1 MTSTDVNTMI
11 EALSVVLQDV
21 MQANVNTD
29 HLHQYR
35 RQQQANMSQNK
46 PDQVDSASAFA
57 GLRSTSSVN
66 GGFGGT
72 GGITRSYD
80 EPSLVMAN
88 VPSKFDSAYAPAV
101 SLVQYLSR
109 IHTYAK
115 CSDSCFVV
123 ALIYID
129 RIIAMHSFRVT
140 ALNVHRIFLA
150 SILLS
155 AKFLDD
161 IYYNNSFYAKL
172 GGISLQEL
180 NTLELEFLRL
190 TRFDLNVSEEQYGAY
205 HASIRAYVCRTSNN
219 SGPAPMIGHNNEGLY
234 THNMLCGNEYLMA
247 GMDMQWQQQKQ
258 QAALGAFAYTSPL
271 PMHSNHV
278 HVVTPPY
285 NNSTHMY
292 TTDCVPDIYNGS
304 NNAVMHHHCIGFEE
318 SADGTLDANGNFVQD
333 AHKQQKQ
340 HLQPQQPQLQH
351 PSGLQAQKWWE
362 DGHNQ
367 GQVNQISN
375 LDANL
380 QPASYAWN
388 NGALGYDPSCQYNV
402 YPILPVYPSWR
413 SAVAA
418 TI

>member
-1 MTSTDVNTMI
+1 MMSTDVNSMI

-21 MQANVNTD
+21 MQANINTD
-29 HLHQYR
+29 HLHQCQ
-35 RQQQANMSQNK
+35 RQQQAHMSQK
-46 PDQVDSASAFA
+46 IQVDSESAFA
-57 GLRSTSSVN
+57 GLRSTSAVN
-66 GGFGGT
+66 GGGAS
-72 GGITRSYD
+72 GITGKYD

-88 VPSKFDSAYAPAV
+88 VPTKFDSAYAPAV

-180 NTLELEFLRL
+180 NALELEFLRL

-205 HASIRAYVCRTSNN
+205 HASIRAYACRTSSNR
-219 SGPAPMIGHNNEGLY
+219 PAQLIGHNHDRLY
-234 THNMLCGNEYLMA
+234 AHNMSCGNDYLMT

-258 QAALGAFAYTSPL
+258 QAVLGAYAYTSPV

-278 HVVTPPY
+278 HVVSPPS
-285 NNSTHMY
+285 NNLRF
-292 TTDCVPDIYNGS
+292 IYNKDSVLDMYNGN
-304 NNAVMHHHCIGFEE
+304 NNAILQHHCIGYEE
-318 SADGTLDANGNFVQD
+318 PADGALDANGNFVQD
-333 AHKQQKQ
+333 AQKQ
-340 HLQPQQPQLQH
+340 QQPQLQH
-351 PSGLQAQKWWE
+351 PSGSQAQQWWE
-362 DGHNQ
+362 DGQGQGQ

-375 LDANL
+375 SDVNL
-380 QPASYAWN
+380 QHVSYAWN
-388 NGALGYDPSCQYNV
+388 NGEGAAGYGYIDPTRQYTV
-402 YPILPVYPSWR
+402 YPILPMYPSPSWR

>member
-1 MTSTDVNTMI
+1 
-11 EALSVVLQDV
+11 
-21 MQANVNTD
+21 
-29 HLHQYR
+29 
-35 RQQQANMSQNK
+35 
-46 PDQVDSASAFA
+46 
-57 GLRSTSSVN
+57 
-66 GGFGGT
+66 
-72 GGITRSYD
+72 
-80 EPSLVMAN
+80 
-88 VPSKFDSAYAPAV
+88 
-101 SLVQYLSR
+101 
-109 IHTYAK
+109 
-115 CSDSCFVV
+115 
-123 ALIYID
+123 
-129 RIIAMHSFRVT
+129 
-140 ALNVHRIFLA
+140 
-150 SILLS
+150 
-155 AKFLDD
+155 
-161 IYYNNSFYAKL
+161 
-172 GGISLQEL
+172 
-180 NTLELEFLRL
+180 
-190 TRFDLNVSEEQYGAY
+190 
-205 HASIRAYVCRTSNN
+205 
-219 SGPAPMIGHNNEGLY
+219 
-234 THNMLCGNEYLMA
+234 
-247 GMDMQWQQQKQ
+247 
-258 QAALGAFAYTSPL
+258 
-271 PMHSNHV
+271 MHSNHV

-285 NNSTHMY
+285 NNSTLMY

-362 DGHNQ
+362 DGHGE